1 MIGKK
6 QASLML
12 ERFQNIQYIEE
23 LSDIYK
29 IIILSRIISAHN
41 I

>member
-12 ERFQNIQYIEE
+12 ECFQNIQYIEE

-29 IIILSRIISAHN
+29 SIRKN
-41 I
+41 